1 LMVYQVIKTLT
12 YKITKKHKSNMY
24 QITDSEFNTL
34 KELVLKTLGIRLS
47 DSKKVLVISRFSSK
61 LRELKINTFQEYIS
75 YLNKCAEPA
84 REMEDLINRITTNET
99 SFFRE
104 FKHFEYMTEVLL
116 PHIQNEKKTLS
127 DSKEMRIWSSACS
140 SGEEPYSIAMTMSE
154 YNEHNP
160 TIKFKILATD
170 VNTEVLEEAYHGI
183 YDEKNLGKHVHANKY
198 YKYFDRLSGGK
209 IKVKDNIKSKISFRK
224 LNLMDQRYPIKEQMD
239 LIFCRNVMIY
249 FSEEMKS
256 HVLKMFHNY
265 LKDTGTLFVGH
276 SENLFMYKDIYKF
289 QQNTIY
295 SKVF

>member
-1 LMVYQVIKTLT
+1 
-12 YKITKKHKSNMY
+12 MY
-24 QITDSEFNTL
+24 QITDQEFNTL
-34 KELVLKTLGIRLS
+34 KELVLKILGIRLS

-61 LRELKINTFQEYIS
+61 LRELGINTFKEYIRF
-75 YLNKCAEPA
+75 LNECSEPA

-104 FKHFEYMTEVLL
+104 FKHFEYMTNVLL
-116 PHIQNEKKTLS
+116 PGIQNEKKNQSNT
-127 DSKEMRIWSSACS
+127 KEMRIWSSACS

-154 YNEHNP
+154 YNENNP
-160 TIKFKILATD
+160 AIKFKILATD
-170 VNTEVLEEAYHGI
+170 VNTEVLEEAYNGI
-183 YDEKNLGKHVHANKY
+183 YDEKNLGKHVQANKY
-198 YKYFDRLSGGK
+198 YKYFDKVSGGK
-209 IKVKDNIKSKISFRK
+209 IRAKESLKSKISFRR
-224 LNLMDQRYPIKEQMD
+224 LNLMDKRYPIKEQMD

-256 HVLKMFHNY
+256 HVLKMFYNY

-295 SKVF
+295 SKVL

>member
-1 LMVYQVIKTLT
+1 
-12 YKITKKHKSNMY
+12 MY

>member
-1 LMVYQVIKTLT
+1 
-12 YKITKKHKSNMY
+12 MY

-61 LRELKINTFQEYIS
+61 LRDLGINTFQEYIS
-75 YLNKCAEPA
+75 YLNECAEPA

-104 FKHFEYMTEVLL
+104 FKHFEYMTDVLL
-116 PHIQNEKKTLS
+116 PHIQNEKKNRS
-127 DSKEMRIWSSACS
+127 DTKEMRIWSSACS

-154 YNEHNP
+154 YNEQNP
-160 TIKFKILATD
+160 PIKFKILATD

-198 YKYFDRLSGGK
+198 FKYFDRLSDGK
-209 IKVKDNIKSKISFRK
+209 IKVKDSLKSKISFRR

-256 HVLKMFHNY
+256 HVLKMFYNY

-295 SKVF
+295 SKVL